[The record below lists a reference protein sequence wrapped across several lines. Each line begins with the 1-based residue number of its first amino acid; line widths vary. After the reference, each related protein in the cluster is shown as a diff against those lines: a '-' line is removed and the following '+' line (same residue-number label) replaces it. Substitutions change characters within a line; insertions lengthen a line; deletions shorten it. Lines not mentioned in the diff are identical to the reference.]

1 MHSSCWAMGLSEEAA
16 PHGSPQGSPCGMGW
30 EVVVLSVGSAL
41 HHLLQSRLC
50 TLKPCQV
57 SRLSESSAVNAGN
70 PIQLGLVKFSP
81 EVHSGITNVF
91 TGFKLPV
98 Q

>member
-1 MHSSCWAMGLSEEAA
+1 M
-16 PHGSPQGSPCGMGW
+16 
-30 EVVVLSVGSAL
+30 VLSVGSVL

-57 SRLSESSAVNAGN
+57 PPLSESSAVNEGN

-81 EVHSGITNVF
+81 EVHNGVTNVF